1 MAAITSLGIGS
12 GLELETMVTQ
22 LIEIEKQPITRIE
35 KQKETYDAEL
45 SGIGQLAS
53 ALSAIQTAA
62 ADMKPTGVNT
72 SYADYYKEYKANII
86 NKDVASVTV
95 KSGEKPA
102 TGSYQLGVEQLAT
115 NHRLA
120 TNGVKSSDTF
130 QAGTLKIQ
138 TGKLEGSTY
147 TGDGSTAISV
157 DIKDGDTL
165 ETVRDKINA
174 AVGNVSATIISGD
187 DGDHLVLIG
196 KDTGTATTIKVEV
209 LNEDASGTG
218 TPTVTKKLS
227 DYLAFDPT
235 QTDPAKATI
244 STKVDDSAK
253 FDAGKIKIQLGG
265 TDPAIE
271 VNVSDNATLENVK
284 NSINTA
290 LSGKGISAEVKKTD
304 DGSKSYLVF
313 TKSDG
318 SAITDLKVSAETTN
332 TGSTADDKL
341 KLEGVFSFTSN
352 KLSDTQYGGGKA
364 QDAIIYLN
372 GVKATRSSNFIDN
385 VVDGLSIELFGTTKK
400 NADDTFETTTLTVSN
415 DSTSKIKDSLE
426 KFVNVFNEQ
435 KNVIYDLGKYDKD
448 TKEMGIL
455 QGRSIM
461 RTSQNLLKSML
472 SGGGVKGSQ
481 YQSLAS
487 IGVAF
492 TKDGGLELDS
502 TKLSRALEADYEG
515 VMGLVGNVINNVND
529 KLETFLGSQGSIT
542 NAKNSINNIIKRL
555 DDKKTA
561 LEKHVAQVEARM
573 RKQFTA
579 MDKIVGQWQSMADYV
594 TQLVDSMNAANSKK

>member
-12 GLELETMVTQ
+12 GLDLETMVTQ
-22 LIEIEKQPITRIE
+22 LMEIEKQPITRIE

-53 ALSAIQTAA
+53 ALSKIQAAA
-62 ADMKPTGVNT
+62 ADMKPTGINT
-72 SYADYYKEYKANII
+72 SYADHYKEYKANII

-95 KSGEKPA
+95 TSGGKPA
-102 TGSYQLGVEQLAT
+102 SGSYQLGVEQLAT

-120 TNGVKSSDTF
+120 TNGLKSSDAF

-138 TGKLEGSTY
+138 TGKLDGSTY
-147 TGDGSTAISV
+147 TSSDSFEIEV
-157 DIKDGDTL
+157 KDGDTL
-165 ETVRDKINA
+165 ATIRDKING

-209 LNEDASGTG
+209 LNENTSGTS
-218 TPTVTKKLS
+218 TNKKLS
-227 DYLAFDPT
+227 EYFTFDP
-235 QTDPAKATI
+235 A
-244 STKVDDSAK
+244 
-253 FDAGKIKIQLGG
+253 
-265 TDPAIE
+265 
-271 VNVSDNATLENVK
+271 N
-284 NSINTA
+284 
-290 LSGKGISAEVKKTD
+290 
-304 DGSKSYLVF
+304 
-313 TKSDG
+313 
-318 SAITDLKVSAETTN
+318 TTN
-332 TGSTADDKL
+332 
-341 KLEGVFSFTSN
+341 N
-352 KLSDTQYGGGKA
+352 KLSDEKYGGGKA

-372 GVKATRSSNFIDN
+372 GVKATRSSNFIDD
-385 VVDGLSIELFGTTKK
+385 VVDGLSIELYAPTNKK
-400 NADDTFETTTLTVSN
+400 NDGTFETTTLTVSN
-415 DSTSKIKDSLE
+415 DAKSKVKDALDN
-426 KFVNVFNEQ
+426 FVKAFNEQ
-435 KNVIYDLGKYDKD
+435 KNVIYDLGKYDKN

-472 SGGGVKGSQ
+472 SGEGVKGSK
-481 YQSLAS
+481 YQNLAS

-492 TKDGGLELDS
+492 TKTGELELDS
-502 TKLSRALEADYEG
+502 TKLTRALEADYEG

-542 NAKNSINNIIKRL
+542 NAKNSINNILTRL

-561 LEKHVAQVEARM
+561 LERHVEQVEARM

-579 MDKIVGQWQSMADYV
+579 MDKVAGQWQNMGNYI
-594 TQLVDSMNAANSKK
+594 TQLVDSMNAAAKK

>member
-12 GLELETMVTQ
+12 GLDLETMVTQ
-22 LIEIEKQPITRIE
+22 LMEIEKQPITRIE

-53 ALSAIQTAA
+53 ALSKIQAAA
-62 ADMKPTGVNT
+62 ADMKPTGINT
-72 SYADYYKEYKANII
+72 SYADHYKEYKANIV

-95 KSGEKPA
+95 TSGGKPA
-102 TGSYQLGVEQLAT
+102 SGSYQLGVEQLAT

-120 TNGVKSSDTF
+120 TNGLKSSDAF

-138 TGKLEGSTY
+138 TGKYDATKNTY
-147 TGDGSTAISV
+147 TSSDSFEIEV
-157 DIKDGDTL
+157 KDGDTL
-165 ETVRDKINA
+165 ATIRDKING

-209 LNEDASGTG
+209 LGENASGTSAN
-218 TPTVTKKLS
+218 KKLS

-235 QTDPAKATI
+235 KSETD
-244 STKVDDSAK
+244 
-253 FDAGKIKIQLGG
+253 
-265 TDPAIE
+265 
-271 VNVSDNATLENVK
+271 
-284 NSINTA
+284 
-290 LSGKGISAEVKKTD
+290 
-304 DGSKSYLVF
+304 
-313 TKSDG
+313 
-318 SAITDLKVSAETTN
+318 
-332 TGSTADDKL
+332 
-341 KLEGVFSFTSN
+341 N
-352 KLSDTQYGGGKA
+352 KLSDTKYGGGKA
-364 QDAIIYLN
+364 QDAIITLN
-372 GVKATRSSNFIDN
+372 GVKATRSSNFIDD
-385 VVDGLSIELFGTTKK
+385 VVDGLSIELYAPTNKK
-400 NADDTFETTTLTVSN
+400 SDGTFETTTLTVSN
-415 DSTSKIKDSLE
+415 DAKSKVKDALDN
-426 KFVNVFNEQ
+426 FVKAFNEQ
-435 KNVIYDLGKYDKD
+435 KNVIYDLGKYDKN

-472 SGGGVKGSQ
+472 SGEGVKGSK
-481 YQSLAS
+481 YQNLAS

-492 TKDGGLELDS
+492 TKTGELELDS
-502 TKLSRALEADYEG
+502 TKLTRALEADYEG

-542 NAKNSINNIIKRL
+542 NAKNSINNILTRL

-561 LEKHVAQVEARM
+561 LERHVEQVEARM

-579 MDKIVGQWQSMADYV
+579 MDKVAGQWQNMGNYI
-594 TQLVDSMNAANSKK
+594 TQLVDSMNAAAKK

>member
-1 MAAITSLGIGS
+1 MATITSLGIGS
-12 GLELETMVTQ
+12 GLDLETTVTQ
-22 LIEIEKQPITRIE
+22 LMEIEKQPIKRIE

-53 ALSAIQTAA
+53 ALSKIQAAA
-62 ADMKPTGVNT
+62 ADMKPTGINT
-72 SYADYYKEYKANII
+72 SYADHYKEYKANII

-95 KSGEKPA
+95 TSGGKPA
-102 TGSYQLGVEQLAT
+102 SGSYQLGVEQLAT

-120 TNGVKSSDTF
+120 TNGLKSSDAF

-138 TGKLEGSTY
+138 TGKYDATKNTY
-147 TGDGSTAISV
+147 TSSDSFEIEV
-157 DIKDGDTL
+157 KNGDTL
-165 ETVRDKINA
+165 ATIRDKING

-209 LNEDASGTG
+209 LGENASGTSAN
-218 TPTVTKKLS
+218 KKLS

-235 QTDPAKATI
+235 K
-244 STKVDDSAK
+244 
-253 FDAGKIKIQLGG
+253 
-265 TDPAIE
+265 
-271 VNVSDNATLENVK
+271 
-284 NSINTA
+284 
-290 LSGKGISAEVKKTD
+290 SG
-304 DGSKSYLVF
+304 
-313 TKSDG
+313 
-318 SAITDLKVSAETTN
+318 
-332 TGSTADDKL
+332 AD
-341 KLEGVFSFTSN
+341 N

-364 QDAIIYLN
+364 QDAIITLN
-372 GVKATRSSNFIDN
+372 GVKATRSSNFIDD
-385 VVDGLSIELFGTTKK
+385 VVDGLSIELYAPTNKK
-400 NADDTFETTTLTVSN
+400 NDGTFETTTLTVSN
-415 DSTSKIKDSLE
+415 DAKSKVKDALDN
-426 KFVNVFNEQ
+426 FVKAFNEQ
-435 KNVIYDLGKYDKD
+435 KNVIYDLGKYDKN

-472 SGGGVKGSQ
+472 SGEGVKGSK
-481 YQSLAS
+481 YQNLAS

-492 TKDGGLELDS
+492 TKTGELELDS
-502 TKLSRALEADYEG
+502 TKLTRALEADYEG

-542 NAKNSINNIIKRL
+542 NAKNSINNILTRL

-561 LEKHVAQVEARM
+561 LERHVEQVEARM

-579 MDKIVGQWQSMADYV
+579 MDKVAGQWQNMGNYI
-594 TQLVDSMNAANSKK
+594 TQLVDSMNAAAKK